1 MTDSFS
7 RRSAALVGLRFCFIA
22 LKVFEVDNDSPC
34 QLLTVI
40 TDTKTMQMSAMKA
53 CFQIAECSL
62 SYAKLRNGVTECKSI
77 HNRLQSVYNPFIP
90 FAIHL
95 PIFLINNQNHIMN
108 DVKISIHDSIVQVL
122 PNATKAVQNF
132 YGDQFAEQILSKQEA
147 AEDSPSDAESPEVDS
162 PEARKLVLYIGEECL
177 PAFLA
182 QIRDCNN
189 ATELA
194 LVVVSMFN
202 QETKLTEEIVVR
214 SSFIQLLLPFAIKIT
229 SGRSV
234 NNVRARINDALIARR
249 KSHPKH

>member
-1 MTDSFS
+1 
-7 RRSAALVGLRFCFIA
+7 
-22 LKVFEVDNDSPC
+22 
-34 QLLTVI
+34 
-40 TDTKTMQMSAMKA
+40 
-53 CFQIAECSL
+53 
-62 SYAKLRNGVTECKSI
+62 
-77 HNRLQSVYNPFIP
+77 
-90 FAIHL
+90 
-95 PIFLINNQNHIMN
+95 MN

-132 YGDQFAEQILSKQEA
+132 NGDQFAEKILSKREVV
-147 AEDSPSDAESPEVDS
+147 EDSFSDAESPEVDF
-162 PEARKLVLYIGEECL
+162 PEAKKLALYIGKESL

-194 LVVVSMFN
+194 LVVVSMLD
-202 QETKLTEEIVVR
+202 QETKLTEETVVR

-249 KSHPKH
+249 KSHPKR

>member
-1 MTDSFS
+1 
-7 RRSAALVGLRFCFIA
+7 
-22 LKVFEVDNDSPC
+22 
-34 QLLTVI
+34 
-40 TDTKTMQMSAMKA
+40 
-53 CFQIAECSL
+53 
-62 SYAKLRNGVTECKSI
+62 
-77 HNRLQSVYNPFIP
+77 
-90 FAIHL
+90 
-95 PIFLINNQNHIMN
+95 MN

-132 YGDQFAEQILSKQEA
+132 NGDQFAEKILSKQEA
-147 AEDSPSDAESPEVDS
+147 VEDSSSDAESPEVDS
-162 PEARKLVLYIGEECL
+162 PEAKKLALYIGQESL

-194 LVVVSMFN
+194 LVVVSMFD
-202 QETKLTEEIVVR
+202 QKTKLTEDVVVR
-214 SSFIQLLLPFAIKIT
+214 SNFIQLLLPFAIKIT

>member
-1 MTDSFS
+1 
-7 RRSAALVGLRFCFIA
+7 
-22 LKVFEVDNDSPC
+22 
-34 QLLTVI
+34 
-40 TDTKTMQMSAMKA
+40 
-53 CFQIAECSL
+53 
-62 SYAKLRNGVTECKSI
+62 
-77 HNRLQSVYNPFIP
+77 
-90 FAIHL
+90 
-95 PIFLINNQNHIMN
+95 MN

-132 YGDQFAEQILSKQEA
+132 NGDQFAEKILSKREVV
-147 AEDSPSDAESPEVDS
+147 EDSSSDAESPEVDF
-162 PEARKLVLYIGEECL
+162 PEAKKLALYIGKESL

-194 LVVVSMFN
+194 LVVVSMLD
-202 QETKLTEEIVVR
+202 QETKLTEETVVR

-249 KSHPKH
+249 K

>member
-1 MTDSFS
+1 
-7 RRSAALVGLRFCFIA
+7 
-22 LKVFEVDNDSPC
+22 
-34 QLLTVI
+34 
-40 TDTKTMQMSAMKA
+40 
-53 CFQIAECSL
+53 
-62 SYAKLRNGVTECKSI
+62 
-77 HNRLQSVYNPFIP
+77 
-90 FAIHL
+90 
-95 PIFLINNQNHIMN
+95 MN

-132 YGDQFAEQILSKQEA
+132 NGDQFAEKILSKQEA
-147 AEDSPSDAESPEVDS
+147 VEDSSSDAESPEVDS
-162 PEARKLVLYIGEECL
+162 PEAKKLALYIGKESL

-194 LVVVSMFN
+194 LVVVSMFD
-202 QETKLTEEIVVR
+202 QKTKLTEDVVVR
-214 SSFIQLLLPFAIKIT
+214 SNFIQLLLPFAIKIN

>member
-1 MTDSFS
+1 
-7 RRSAALVGLRFCFIA
+7 
-22 LKVFEVDNDSPC
+22 
-34 QLLTVI
+34 
-40 TDTKTMQMSAMKA
+40 
-53 CFQIAECSL
+53 
-62 SYAKLRNGVTECKSI
+62 
-77 HNRLQSVYNPFIP
+77 
-90 FAIHL
+90 
-95 PIFLINNQNHIMN
+95 MN

-132 YGDQFAEQILSKQEA
+132 NGDQFAEKILSKQEA
-147 AEDSPSDAESPEVDS
+147 VEDSSSDAESPEVDS
-162 PEARKLVLYIGEECL
+162 PEAKKLALYIGKESL

-194 LVVVSMFN
+194 LVVVSMFD
-202 QETKLTEEIVVR
+202 QKTKLTEDVVVR
-214 SSFIQLLLPFAIKIT
+214 SNFIQLLLPFAIKIT

>member
-1 MTDSFS
+1 
-7 RRSAALVGLRFCFIA
+7 
-22 LKVFEVDNDSPC
+22 
-34 QLLTVI
+34 
-40 TDTKTMQMSAMKA
+40 
-53 CFQIAECSL
+53 
-62 SYAKLRNGVTECKSI
+62 
-77 HNRLQSVYNPFIP
+77 
-90 FAIHL
+90 
-95 PIFLINNQNHIMN
+95 MN
-108 DVKISIHDSIVQVL
+108 DVKISIYDSIVQVL

-132 YGDQFAEQILSKQEA
+132 NGDQFAEKKLSKKEV
-147 AEDSPSDAESPEVDS
+147 AEDSSFDAESPDAESPEVDS
-162 PEARKLVLYIGEECL
+162 PEARKLALYIGEECL

-194 LVVVSMFN
+194 LVVVSMFD

>member
-1 MTDSFS
+1 
-7 RRSAALVGLRFCFIA
+7 
-22 LKVFEVDNDSPC
+22 
-34 QLLTVI
+34 
-40 TDTKTMQMSAMKA
+40 
-53 CFQIAECSL
+53 
-62 SYAKLRNGVTECKSI
+62 
-77 HNRLQSVYNPFIP
+77 
-90 FAIHL
+90 
-95 PIFLINNQNHIMN
+95 MN

-132 YGDQFAEQILSKQEA
+132 NGDQFAENILSKKEA
-147 AEDSPSDAESPEVDS
+147 AEDSFSDAESPEVDS
-162 PEARKLVLYIGEECL
+162 PEARKLALYIGEECL
-177 PAFLA
+177 PGFLA

-194 LVVVSMFN
+194 LVVVSMLD

-214 SSFIQLLLPFAIKIT
+214 SSFIQLLLPFATNIT

>member
-1 MTDSFS
+1 
-7 RRSAALVGLRFCFIA
+7 
-22 LKVFEVDNDSPC
+22 
-34 QLLTVI
+34 
-40 TDTKTMQMSAMKA
+40 
-53 CFQIAECSL
+53 
-62 SYAKLRNGVTECKSI
+62 
-77 HNRLQSVYNPFIP
+77 
-90 FAIHL
+90 
-95 PIFLINNQNHIMN
+95 MN

-162 PEARKLVLYIGEECL
+162 PEARKLALYIGEECL
-177 PAFLA
+177 PPFLA